1 MTDDVT
7 PRLHMAFNSFTLL
20 LLLNGHED
28 MTDALLRFAFQSWL
42 QKHSQELM
50 LRCGCTLGDAALH
63 LEAMLGDFWRISGQI
78 DPEPTRRFHR
88 RLHKLF
94 PDYIKE

>member
-1 MTDDVT
+1 
-7 PRLHMAFNSFTLL
+7 
-20 LLLNGHED
+20 
-28 MTDALLRFAFQSWL
+28 
-42 QKHSQELM
+42 M